1 MLLKVETDDQGN
13 RKPRNMHVPH
23 FPEMALFL
31 TDLVLPNS
39 EDPNGKII
47 VTYQIPP
54 VSEKKGTRTLEVPL
68 QPDVDGLEE
77 LELTMHRSSTTGYNM
92 GSRYN
97 DWFSECFGYPVILAY
112 IGQNRRRV
120 LGSMAPSAQND
131 ANGGFLSSIIPFLG
145 KKADDDTVL
154 TFADCAAYLVVS
166 ETSVNDVSSRLDD
179 GYEMDVTKFRP
190 NIVVSGA
197 ERPWEEDFWGEIAV
211 GESGARIALTSNC
224 VRCVSINVSY
234 ETGTHGK
241 TENEQVYKK
250 LTKDR
255 RVDKGAK
262 YNPVF
267 GRYGFLNGNGIV
279 PIRVGDSV
287 EVTRTLNERTTFG
300 TIFHN
305 QLLSCADLC
314 RLAGAGILLE
324 IGLQADLS
332 QRIKYLVIRRGKI
345 TIQRWPGL

>member
-1 MLLKVETDDQGN
+1 MQIKQLFVYPIKSLRGCSLQETVLTRSGFPYDRCFMLLKVETDDQGN

-287 EVTRTLNERTTFG
+287 EVTRTLNERTTF
-300 TIFHN
+300 
-305 QLLSCADLC
+305 D
-314 RLAGAGILLE
+314 
-324 IGLQADLS
+324 
-332 QRIKYLVIRRGKI
+332 
-345 TIQRWPGL
+345 WPGLASSSR